1 MWQYTDGAVGGDP
14 KSVKGIG
21 HCDRDR
27 FNGSEAGLRKLWHG
41 G

>member
-1 MWQYTDGAVGGDP
+1 MMLRINQVGGDP

-27 FNGSEAGLRKLWHG
+27 FNGSEANLRKLWHG